1 MSDPTTPKY
10 DVFLSFR
17 GEDTRDNF
25 TSHLYA
31 ELCRKKIETFID
43 NRLGRGEEISPALY
57 KAIEESTIY
66 VIILSE
72 HYASSSWCLDELTEI
87 LKCKE
92 RYGREVIPVFYK
104 VDPSNVRHQRQ
115 SYADDFVKHHQR
127 FGGKVDAWKAALSQV
142 AGLSGW
148 DSQVTR
154 PESTLVTEI
163 VKDIV
168 KKLNRCVSSDYEG
181 MTGIDNHIEK
191 IQSLLLLE
199 LPT

>member
-1 MSDPTTPKY
+1 MSDPTTLKY
-10 DVFLSFR
+10 DLFLSFR

-31 ELCRKKIETFID
+31 ELCRQNIETFID
-43 NRLGRGEEISPALY
+43 NRLDRGEEISPALY
-57 KAIEESTIY
+57 KAIEESTVY

-115 SYADDFVKHHQR
+115 SYADDLVKHHQR
-127 FGGKVDAWKAALSQV
+127 FGGKVDAWKAALTQV

-154 PESTLVTEI
+154 SLIYLHAFDT
-163 VKDIV
+163 
-168 KKLNRCVSSDYEG
+168 
-181 MTGIDNHIEK
+181 
-191 IQSLLLLE
+191 LLLNFFSISSFMRVVNFVFGSLHDE
-199 LPT
+199 LLDLFRFFL

>member
-1 MSDPTTPKY
+1 MSHPTTTKH

-31 ELCRKKIETFID
+31 ELCRKNIETFID
-43 NRLGRGEEISPALY
+43 YGLGRGEEFSPALH

-66 VIILSE
+66 VVILSE
-72 HYASSSWCLDELTEI
+72 KYASSTWCLDELKKI
-87 LKCKE
+87 LECKE

-115 SYADDFVKHHQR
+115 SYADDFVKHQQR
-127 FGGKVDAWKAALSQV
+127 FGGKVDEWKAALTQV

-154 PESTLVTEI
+154 SVT
-163 VKDIV
+163 
-168 KKLNRCVSSDYEG
+168 NFFC
-181 MTGIDNHIEK
+181 
-191 IQSLLLLE
+191 
-199 LPT
+199 

>member
-1 MSDPTTPKY
+1 PTTLKY

-31 ELCRKKIETFID
+31 ELRRKKIETFID
-43 NRLGRGEEISPALY
+43 YRLERGDEINSSLIE
-57 KAIEESTIY
+57 AIEESLIY
-66 VIILSE
+66 VVILSE
-72 HYASSSWCLDELTEI
+72 HHASSSWCLDELTEI

-115 SYADDFVKHHQR
+115 SYADDLAKHHQR
-127 FGGKVDAWKAALSQV
+127 FGGKVELWKAALNQV

-154 PESTLVTEI
+154 VGNRSGRSTGAYGLAYI
-163 VKDIV
+163 G
-168 KKLNRCVSSDYEG
+168 SG
-181 MTGIDNHIEK
+181 
-191 IQSLLLLE
+191 
-199 LPT
+199 

>member
-1 MSDPTTPKY
+1 MSDPKH

-25 TSHLYA
+25 TSHLHA

-57 KAIEESTIY
+57 RAIEESKIY

-115 SYADDFVKHHQR
+115 SYAEDFVKHQQR
-127 FGGKVDAWKAALSQV
+127 SKDKVDAWKAALFQV

-148 DSQVTR
+148 DSQVIRSLVNLFTR
-154 PESTLVTEI
+154 CSIICFPFQWKCCPEYQI
-163 VKDIV
+163 
-168 KKLNRCVSSDYEG
+168 
-181 MTGIDNHIEK
+181 H
-191 IQSLLLLE
+191 
-199 LPT
+199 